1 VELGTL
7 LPVYLGN
14 PLADFQPWLF
24 TLLHAL
30 PVLILAT
37 IAVGKQRRVA
47 GAGMMIYGVMMFLL
61 VLAEFLRARALYE
74 SVLLPLGGVT
84 FLGLVS
90 LIVIGHQWSTEG
102 ARFVEPGRL
111 EHQPGGWR
119 SDRRAW
125 VRSQVPTSRSTMRRT
140 AMLLAL
146 LVVIVDVGF
155 HVVDEVRLAD
165 DVGSVFELGIS
176 AWLSRLSVTLAFVL
190 PWFVGA
196 VLLLRRRR
204 ALGAAVLVPAAVLL
218 LPSVLILVRRGI
230 DLSGGASASAWADVI
245 GSAATWSLA
254 IAAGGVAWLA
264 RPRGGLRDG
273 APGRGNAYVILAFMA
288 WLPTILASTQFVPPG
303 APGTPQ
309 VARHFYEFLWETTS
323 GLATV
328 AGVSESLLVGLL
340 PGRRPDPAAGPRGC
354 AGVGRG
360 RAGPHPG
367 GADPAERR
375 RAGVRDPDAGGRPR
389 SGRLGR
395 YRRDRRSVGRQRGPA
410 REEPHRHDARSEG
423 SPDAADEQGGLPR
436 SPRRPGDRRQ

>member
-1 VELGTL
+1 
-7 LPVYLGN
+7 
-14 PLADFQPWLF
+14 
-24 TLLHAL
+24 
-30 PVLILAT
+30 
-37 IAVGKQRRVA
+37 
-47 GAGMMIYGVMMFLL
+47 
-61 VLAEFLRARALYE
+61 
-74 SVLLPLGGVT
+74 
-84 FLGLVS
+84 
-90 LIVIGHQWSTEG
+90 
-102 ARFVEPGRL
+102 
-111 EHQPGGWR
+111 
-119 SDRRAW
+119 
-125 VRSQVPTSRSTMRRT
+125 
-140 AMLLAL
+140 MLLAL

-340 PGRRPDPAAGPRGC
+340 LVVGPTLRRDLAGALVLVVVGPALILEAQTLLSVVGQSYVIPTPAAVLGL
-354 AGVGRG
+354 VG
-360 RAGPHPG
+360 
-367 GADPAERR
+367 
-375 RAGVRDPDAGGRPR
+375 
-389 SGRLGR
+389 L
-395 YRRDRRSVGRQRGPA
+395 VGTAVIAVLWVVNGGPA